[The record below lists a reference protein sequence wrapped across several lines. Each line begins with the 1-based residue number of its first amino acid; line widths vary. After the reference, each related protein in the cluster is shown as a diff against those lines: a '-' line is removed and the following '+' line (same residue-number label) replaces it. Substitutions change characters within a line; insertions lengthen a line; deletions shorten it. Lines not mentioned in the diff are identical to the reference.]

1 MRWVSSLVVN
11 LHYHTITERH
21 ETMRYI
27 YSIKT
32 AGTIDVDADLYK
44 DITGNE
50 LEDASEAEVIDFF
63 HQHYGEPSK
72 VWVSPYVVSEDV
84 EPWEL

>member
-1 MRWVSSLVVN
+1 MKF
-11 LHYHTITERH
+11 
-21 ETMRYI
+21 I

-32 AGTIDVDADLYK
+32 AGTIDIDPDLYK

-50 LEDASEAEVIDFF
+50 LFDASEAEVIDFIN
-63 HQHYGEPSK
+63 QHYGEPSE
-72 VWVSPYVVSEDV
+72 VWVAPYVVSEDV